1 MKGRICLATCAAF
14 VFATTMSVLAQDPA
28 RQQTSPAAGAAKT
41 IIVTGCVKRAEAG
54 TAGTTGTT
62 TPPSAAEPKFV
73 LSDAAV
79 KPSETAATTGTTAP
93 AATAS
98 EYRLDS
104 DEAKLTEH
112 VGHKVEITGTPEQP
126 SGMEQKPPASGANAP
141 TLKVVSVKMLA
152 TTCQ

>member
-14 VFATTMSVLAQDPA
+14 VLATTMSVLAQDPA

-41 IIVTGCVKRAEAG
+41 IVVTGCVKRAEPG
-54 TAGTTGTT
+54 TAGTTGAT
-62 TPPSAAEPKFV
+62 TPPSASEPKFI
-73 LSDAAV
+73 LSDASV

-93 AATAS
+93 APTAS

-104 DEAKLTEH
+104 DDAKLTEH

-126 SGMEQKPPASGANAP
+126 SAMEQKPASAGNAP

-152 TTCQ
+152 SSCQ